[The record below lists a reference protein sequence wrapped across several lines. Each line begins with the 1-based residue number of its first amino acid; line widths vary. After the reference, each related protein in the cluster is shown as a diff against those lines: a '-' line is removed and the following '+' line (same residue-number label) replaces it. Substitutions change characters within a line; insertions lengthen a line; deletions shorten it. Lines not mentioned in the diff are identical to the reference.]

1 MTKQSRAKF
10 VFTLDPRTKVFLAVV
25 ANSVILSAPLIYG
38 VLMFTLPIVLLLFE
52 RKWRFVFAFFSVYL
66 VSVFGFEHLK
76 TMDVGM
82 AGTLVVS
89 TMMIISR
96 MMPIGIVL
104 YYVMMTTKVNEFMAA
119 MARMHVPNKVTIPLA
134 VMARFFP
141 TVFDE
146 SRAIG
151 TAMRMRG
158 IRLFSQHTLKNPFS
172 ILEYR
177 LVPLLVSI
185 TKIGDELSIAAV
197 TRGLSPETKRTC
209 VATIGFHMQDLVV
222 FVYCMI
228 VAACFVIAS
237 RESAKQSLVDFV
249 SALFS

>member
-1 MTKQSRAKF
+1 MK
-10 VFTLDPRTKVFLAVV
+10 LDPRTKLFLAIV
-25 ANSVILSAPLIYG
+25 ANSVILSAPPVYS
-38 VLMFTLPIVLLLFE
+38 VLMFAVPAVLLLFE
-52 RKWRFVFAFFSVYL
+52 KKWRFVLAFFSVYL
-66 VSVFGFEHLK
+66 ASAFGFEYLK

-96 MMPIGIVL
+96 MMPITIVL
-104 YYVMMTTKVNEFMAA
+104 YYVMISTKVNEFLAA
-119 MARMHVPNKVTIPLA
+119 TARMHVPNKVTIPLA

-146 SRAIG
+146 ARAIG
-151 TAMRMRG
+151 HAMRMRG
-158 IRLFSQHTLKNPFS
+158 IRLFSLRTLRNPFS

-177 LVPLLVSI
+177 LVPLLVSV

-209 VATIGFHMQDLVV
+209 VATIGFHVQDLIV
-222 FVYCMI
+222 FVYCIAI
-228 VAACFVIAS
+228 VV
-237 RESAKQSLVDFV
+237 
-249 SALFS
+249 LFFLRPFS

>member
-1 MTKQSRAKF
+1 MK
-10 VFTLDPRTKVFLAVV
+10 LDPRTKLFLAVV
-25 ANSVILSAPLIYG
+25 ANSVILSAPVVYG
-38 VLMFTLPIVLLLFE
+38 ALMFAVPAILLLFE
-52 RKWRFVFAFFSVYL
+52 KRWKFVLVFFSVYL
-66 VSVFGFEHLK
+66 ASAFGFEYLK

-96 MMPIGIVL
+96 MMPITIVL
-104 YYVMMTTKVNEFMAA
+104 YYVMMSTKVNEFLAA

-146 SRAIG
+146 ARAIG
-151 TAMRMRG
+151 HAMRMRG
-158 IRLFSQHTLKNPFS
+158 IRLFSLRTLRNPFS

-177 LVPLLVSI
+177 LVPLLVSV

-209 VATIGFHMQDLVV
+209 VATIGFHVQDVIVFLYCLAVV
-222 FVYCMI
+222 V
-228 VAACFVIAS
+228 
-237 RESAKQSLVDFV
+237 
-249 SALFS
+249 LFFLRPVT

>member
-1 MTKQSRAKF
+1 MF
-10 VFTLDPRTKVFLAVV
+10 AVP
-25 ANSVILSAPLIYG
+25 AI
-38 VLMFTLPIVLLLFE
+38 LLLLE
-52 RKWRFVFAFFSVYL
+52 KKWRFVLAFFSVYL
-66 VSVFGFEHLK
+66 ASAFGFEYLK

-96 MMPIGIVL
+96 MMPITIVL
-104 YYVMMTTKVNEFMAA
+104 YYVMMSTKVNEFLAA

-146 SRAIG
+146 ARAIG
-151 TAMRMRG
+151 HAMRMRG
-158 IRLFSQHTLKNPFS
+158 IRLFSLRTLRNPFS

-177 LVPLLVSI
+177 LVPLLVSV

-209 VATIGFHMQDLVV
+209 VAKVGFHVQDLIV
-222 FVYCMI
+222 FVYCLAI
-228 VAACFVIAS
+228 VV
-237 RESAKQSLVDFV
+237 
-249 SALFS
+249 LFFLRIVP